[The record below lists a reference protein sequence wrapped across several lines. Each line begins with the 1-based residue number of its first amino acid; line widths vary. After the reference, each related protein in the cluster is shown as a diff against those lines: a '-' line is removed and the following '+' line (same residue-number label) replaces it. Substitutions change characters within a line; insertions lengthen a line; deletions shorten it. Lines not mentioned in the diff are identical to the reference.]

1 MLFFR
6 AEIKTL
12 KSEMSVP
19 NFWNELSYHGFLIG
33 VIYVLTNFT
42 NQAAMVTETT
52 GQTSFII
59 GMYVIFVPVVESAL
73 HLFVKCPPRRTWVS
87 AVLVFVGVFFLS
99 DCATDNCFE
108 DYEHIGVLYALACML
123 FVVAQIIAT
132 SRAVEVV
139 DATSVVFASY
149 VVAFFL
155 VLFFALIFE
164 TEFYTA
170 SGWSA
175 IYSTLYLI
183 ILNSMADYF
192 SALFMAIG
200 LSHLTPERATI
211 LLSLDS
217 LSGAFFGWVI
227 LKEVI
232 K

>member
-1 MLFFR
+1 
-6 AEIKTL
+6 
-12 KSEMSVP
+12 
-19 NFWNELSYHGFLIG
+19 
-33 VIYVLTNFT
+33 
-42 NQAAMVTETT
+42 MVTETT

-73 HLFVKCPPRRTWVS
+73 HLFVKCPPPRTWVS

-108 DYEHIGVLYALACML
+108 DYQHVGVLYALACML
-123 FVVAQIIAT
+123 VVVAQIIAT
-132 SRAVEVV
+132 SRAVEIVG
-139 DATSVVFASY
+139 ATSVVFASFC
-149 VVAFFL
+149 VAFVI

-164 TEFYTA
+164 TDFYTA

-175 IYSTLYLI
+175 IYSALNLI
-183 ILNSMADYF
+183 IVNAMAEYF
-192 SALFMAIG
+192 VALFMTIG
-200 LSHLTPERATI
+200 LNHLTPERATI

-227 LKEVI
+227 LGEVVI